1 MVFPLWHTSIGE
13 RVMNLR
19 ATLAVLLTASVFL
32 LAGCEVGTS
41 NTGITNNNCA
51 GDNCSDTD
59 DHSTETT
66 TTTETTTGS

>member
-1 MVFPLWHTSIGE
+1 
-13 RVMNLR
+13 MNLR

-41 NTGITNNNCA
+41 TTGITNNNCA